1 MFREIITESIA
12 ARNIT
17 KNKLG
22 TMAGINR
29 PCLFRFLAGEPTLG
43 LASVEKIFRVLS
55 LHVVDKR
62 GKFVYY
68 GYDLRNAVARSL
80 QESGTLKK
88 NMCAKIG
95 MAQPNLTAFLNGRA
109 TSRPLMVE
117 RMLQVLDLFIKET
130 EPPQTLPPL
139 KVKQRTVA
147 PYQICN
153 AIYAALQAR
162 KQTPYRFAKDNGIS
176 TGNLCEFLNKG
187 TALGSKAVE
196 KIINALYMHISDGTH
211 DYGADIRAAVLG
223 GMATKGTNAHRLS
236 LKLGFSNAL
245 LHRFLKGGIFI
256 SVPKLDA
263 VFTELG
269 LVVA

>member
-1 MFREIITESIA
+1 MFREIITDALA

-22 TMAGINR
+22 TMAEINR

-68 GYDLRNAVARSL
+68 GYDLRNAVERSL

-130 EPPQTLPPL
+130 EPPQTLSMLPCKHGNKRRTDLPKTTEYQRATFASSSTKAQPL
-139 KVKQRTVA
+139 AVK
-147 PYQICN
+147 PW
-153 AIYAALQAR
+153 
-162 KQTPYRFAKDNGIS
+162 K
-176 TGNLCEFLNKG
+176 
-187 TALGSKAVE
+187 
-196 KIINALYMHISDGTH
+196 
-211 DYGADIRAAVLG
+211 
-223 GMATKGTNAHRLS
+223 RLS
-236 LKLGFSNAL
+236 T
-245 LHRFLKGGIFI
+245 RFICTSPTAHTTTARI
-256 SVPKLDA
+256 
-263 VFTELG
+263 
-269 LVVA
+269 

>member
-17 KNKLG
+17 KNRLG
-22 TMAGINR
+22 TLAEINR

-43 LASVEKIFRVLS
+43 LGSIQKIFRCLN
-55 LHVVDKR
+55 LNIVDKD
-62 GKFVYY
+62 GQFVYF
-68 GYDLRNAVARSL
+68 GFDIATAIARKM
-80 QESGTLKK
+80 QQNGTLHKDL
-88 NMCAKIG
+88 CV
-95 MAQPNLTAFLNGRA
+95 MADITQPNLSAFLKGRA
-109 TSRPLMVE
+109 LSRPQTVE
-117 RMLQVLDLFIKET
+117 KMLVALNLAIKEI
-130 EPPQTLPPL
+130 EPPDVIPTLT
-139 KVKQRTVA
+139 KQRTVA

-187 TALGSKAVE
+187 TALGSRAVE

-223 GMATKGTNAHRLS
+223 GMATKGTNAHQLS